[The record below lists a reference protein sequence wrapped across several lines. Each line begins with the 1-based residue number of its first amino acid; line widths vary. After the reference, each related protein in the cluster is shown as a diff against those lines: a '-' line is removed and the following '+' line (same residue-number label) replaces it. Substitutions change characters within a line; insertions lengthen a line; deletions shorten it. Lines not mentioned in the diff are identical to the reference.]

1 MRVCKMYAVEFAW
14 LDYDHYSVLIP
25 FDIGSH
31 GTGYCGWSKI
41 TFFWLRWPNP
51 TRSFIINVAAD
62 VQSNLFRWWSSQKL
76 IQKLRKKMWRPA
88 DKKSLCSPNKLPEGK
103 AGKCWL
109 RQWKKKKSTSL
120 RHSARGNAVFSVYCQ
135 QCVLSPAGD
144 CKLCTG

>member
-25 FDIGSH
+25 FDISSH

-109 RQWKKKKSTSL
+109 SQEKKKKKYFFKTQCPWECC
-120 RHSARGNAVFSVYCQ
+120 VF
-135 QCVLSPAGD
+135 CVLSAM
-144 CKLCTG
+144 CAITCRWL